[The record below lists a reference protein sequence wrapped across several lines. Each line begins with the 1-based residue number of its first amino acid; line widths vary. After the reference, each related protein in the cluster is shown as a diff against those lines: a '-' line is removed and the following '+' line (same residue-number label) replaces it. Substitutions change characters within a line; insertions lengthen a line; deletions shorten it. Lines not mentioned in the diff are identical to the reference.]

1 MQVIALRL
9 TLDQV
14 NEFSSSSISCLP
26 CRQSLTMNPV
36 SILSILKIPTR
47 LAAVDS
53 EILIATDPEILI
65 TADNFTEPI
74 A

>member
-1 MQVIALRL
+1 
-9 TLDQV
+9 
-14 NEFSSSSISCLP
+14 
-26 CRQSLTMNPV
+26 MNPV